1 MCDCV
6 IECEKNEFEKSITLS
21 NMRPKMKKE
30 LSSAASS
37 DSGHGTDFS
46 HDSSI
51 SDSDMD
57 FQERRQ
63 KLVAL
68 RKRATDL
75 KAFLPPGSPVMDV
88 IDQQIDE
95 AQKGF
100 EELRRK
106 KCSEPLDLKIIHPKK
121 RSPFFS
127 A

>member
-1 MCDCV
+1 MLEKMRFLQDAW
-6 IECEKNEFEKSITLS
+6 EKFESEKNEFEKVINTSYSRT
-21 NMRPKMKKE
+21 KVKKE
-30 LSSAASS
+30 LSSATSS

-51 SDSDMD
+51 SDSDVD

-88 IDQQIDE
+88 IDQVC
-95 AQKGF
+95 
-100 EELRRK
+100 L
-106 KCSEPLDLKIIHPKK
+106 
-121 RSPFFS
+121 
-127 A
+127 